1 MRMKRRAFRVLL
13 GLSTERHSRKN
24 SLSNYSVSNYS
35 VLLNEFCCNTPD
47 PIDQNVIDEKTIK
60 KKSGFANTVATFFSS
75 KKKDDEGQSS
85 ATPVKKIHRSRS
97 VSETS
102 VERSATIT

>member
-1 MRMKRRAFRVLL
+1 MECSLALSAGGGDRRF
-13 GLSTERHSRKN
+13 RKN

-35 VLLNEFCCNTPD
+35 VLLNEFCCTAPD
-47 PIDQNVIDEKTIK
+47 AHDPNLNEDKPASLTK

-75 KKKDDEGQSS
+75 KKKDDES
-85 ATPVKKIHRSRS
+85 AVTPTKKLHRSRS

-102 VERSATIT
+102 LERTTIK

>member
-1 MRMKRRAFRVLL
+1 MEFFCFVGGDRR
-13 GLSTERHSRKN
+13 SRKN

-35 VLLNEFCCNTPD
+35 VLLNEFCCTSS
-47 PIDQNVIDEKTIK
+47 DQLDQIINDDKIIK

-75 KKKDDEGQSS
+75 KKKDDEQQS
-85 ATPVKKIHRSRS
+85 AITPTKKIHRSRS

-102 VERSATIT
+102 LERTTVM